1 MPAREWL
8 DASAARAARDQAQ
21 LRLPRT
27 AGLVD
32 AYLLESCGSTNN
44 VARDDLAALLDQQG
58 AVTQDL
64 LSHLHFIGNE
74 SNLDTTSEGV
84 PLGEPLLLRAVI
96 ADRQTQGRGR
106 LGRVWES
113 GEATSLTGSFV
124 VRLPESVVRGPRAGW
139 ITLAAGVAVMNA
151 LCIAAGPG
159 SEAWDGLALKW
170 PNDVYCCG
178 KKVSG
183 ILAEVVGATADHVDV
198 VAGIGVNL
206 LVPADRL
213 PTPQST
219 SLQLHASGLPDFD
232 RLRDQVCADICMGLR
247 RWMDVLV
254 SDDDEGF
261 AELKRRAHERSWTEG
276 RRVRCSLAAG
286 RVVEGVAGAV
296 RDDASLP
303 VTRDDGS
310 VVVVTSGDV
319 GVL

>member
-1 MPAREWL
+1 MLAREQL
-8 DASAARAARDQAQ
+8 DALGAKAARELAR

-32 AYLLESCGSTNN
+32 TYLLERCGSTND
-44 VARDDLAALLDQQG
+44 VARSDLASLVDRPCRAAQDSPDDLRRIDNDADCGAA
-58 AVTQDL
+58 
-64 LSHLHFIGNE
+64 IGG
-74 SNLDTTSEGV
+74 TSVE
-84 PLGEPLLLRAVI
+84 EPLLLRAVI

-106 LGRVWES
+106 LGRAWQS
-113 GEATSLTGSFV
+113 GEAVSLTGSFV
-124 VRLPESVVRGPRAGW
+124 VRLPEPVVLGPRAGW
-139 ITLAAGVAVMNA
+139 ITLSAGVAVMDA
-151 LCIAAGPG
+151 LRIAAGPG

-183 ILAEVVGATADHVDV
+183 ILAEVAGENAGHVDV
-198 VAGIGVNL
+198 VVGVGVNL
-206 LVPADRL
+206 LVPADML

-219 SLQLHASGLPDFD
+219 SLQLHASGLPGFD
-232 RLRDQVCADICMGLR
+232 QLRDRVCADICMGLR
-247 RWMDVLV
+247 RWMHVLIAN
-254 SDDDEGF
+254 DDEGF
-261 AELKRRAHERSWTEG
+261 ADLKRRERERSWTEG
-276 RRVRCSLAAG
+276 RKVRCSLAAG